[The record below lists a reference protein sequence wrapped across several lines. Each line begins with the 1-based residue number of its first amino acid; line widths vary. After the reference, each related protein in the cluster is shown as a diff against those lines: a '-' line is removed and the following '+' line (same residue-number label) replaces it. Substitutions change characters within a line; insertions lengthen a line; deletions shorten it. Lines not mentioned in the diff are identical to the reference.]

1 MGSPPFAP
9 VSTVVTAI
17 SLSWVS
23 SSVAAAPIVAA
34 TLVAF
39 VRMPPFLVEAQLL
52 SILLFIMFILVSC
65 HDTVVSCFA
74 VTISRH
80 DFYRFPLCNK
90 SYVALCAFGQP
101 RGCRGN
107 HLQRRGEYLGQHGG
121 LLWRRGGYLGRRG
134 EYLGQRREYLGQR
147 GEYLGQRGGYF
158 GRPAVGS
165 RHYGDR
171 RQSPPPCRSIGWSG
185 RAGALGIWMRRWGL
199 IASGSRAV
207 RASRRAGCRHRRS
220 PLRRAYVPGR
230 WSCP

>member
-39 VRMPPFLVEAQLL
+39 VCMPLLLVEAQLS

-80 DFYRFPLCNK
+80 DFIVSRFAICFMWPSAPLASRADVGETISSSVESTLGSVESTLGGVEGSSGSVEGSSSGVEGTLGNVEGILVDLQSAPATTATDARAPALSLHRVERQSGGSQNIDATMGAYRFRL
-90 SYVALCAFGQP
+90 
-101 RGCRGN
+101 
-107 HLQRRGEYLGQHGG
+107 
-121 LLWRRGGYLGRRG
+121 
-134 EYLGQRREYLGQR
+134 
-147 GEYLGQRGGYF
+147 
-158 GRPAVGS
+158 
-165 RHYGDR
+165 
-171 RQSPPPCRSIGWSG
+171 
-185 RAGALGIWMRRWGL
+185 
-199 IASGSRAV
+199 SGS
-207 RASRRAGCRHRRS
+207 AGIAPCW
-220 PLRRAYVPGR
+220 VQT
-230 WSCP
+230 

>member
-39 VRMPPFLVEAQLL
+39 VCMPLLLVEAQLF

-80 DFYRFPLCNK
+80 DFIVSRFAISLMWPSAPLASRADVGGTISSGVEGTLGNVEGSSSGVESTLGGVEGILVDLLSFSATTATDARAPALSLHRVEWQSGGSWDMDATMGAYRFRL
-90 SYVALCAFGQP
+90 
-101 RGCRGN
+101 
-107 HLQRRGEYLGQHGG
+107 
-121 LLWRRGGYLGRRG
+121 
-134 EYLGQRREYLGQR
+134 
-147 GEYLGQRGGYF
+147 
-158 GRPAVGS
+158 
-165 RHYGDR
+165 
-171 RQSPPPCRSIGWSG
+171 
-185 RAGALGIWMRRWGL
+185 
-199 IASGSRAV
+199 SGS
-207 RASRRAGCRHRRS
+207 AGIAPCW
-220 PLRRAYVPGR
+220 VQT
-230 WSCP
+230 

>member
-39 VRMPPFLVEAQLL
+39 VRMSLLLVEAQLF

-80 DFYRFPLCNK
+80 DFIVSRFAISLMWPSAPLASRADVWGTISGSVEGILVDLQSAPATTATDARAPALSLHRVEWQSGGSWDMDATMGAYRFRL
-90 SYVALCAFGQP
+90 
-101 RGCRGN
+101 
-107 HLQRRGEYLGQHGG
+107 
-121 LLWRRGGYLGRRG
+121 
-134 EYLGQRREYLGQR
+134 
-147 GEYLGQRGGYF
+147 
-158 GRPAVGS
+158 
-165 RHYGDR
+165 
-171 RQSPPPCRSIGWSG
+171 
-185 RAGALGIWMRRWGL
+185 
-199 IASGSRAV
+199 SGS
-207 RASRRAGCRHRRS
+207 AGIAPCW
-220 PLRRAYVPGR
+220 VQT
-230 WSCP
+230 